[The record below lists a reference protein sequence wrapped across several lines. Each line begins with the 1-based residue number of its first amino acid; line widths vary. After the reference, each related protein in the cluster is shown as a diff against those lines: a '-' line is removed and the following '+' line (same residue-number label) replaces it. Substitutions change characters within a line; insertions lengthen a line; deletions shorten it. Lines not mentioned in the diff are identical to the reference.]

1 MAYAAGATGTA
12 LAPVAPVEIDYPS
25 SDGEPLA
32 ESYFQ
37 LIPLFYAFDALR
49 RRYADREDVF
59 VAADLL
65 IYYRRGTRE
74 SVAPDVFV
82 VLGAE
87 NRPRH
92 TYLLW
97 QEPKGPDFV
106 LEITSASTREKDQ
119 GPKRETYRRLG
130 VREYWQFDPTGDYLR
145 PPLQGLELIGGRYQR
160 LPAEELADGTL
171 RLESKVLELE
181 VRQEAA
187 GLRLYDPV
195 TRSYLLSSAEEQQG
209 RLRAEQRWQMEAAA
223 RRQAEAAQSQAEA
236 RLHDEAAARR
246 QAEAAQRQAEAAQS
260 QAEARI
266 AALEAL
272 LRERG

>member
-1 MAYAAGATGTA
+1 MAYAAGTA
-12 LAPVAPVEIDYPS
+12 LAPVAPVEIEYPS
-25 SDGEPLA
+25 SDGAPVA

-49 RRYADREDVF
+49 RRYARRDDVF

-65 IYYRRGTRE
+65 IYYRRRTKK

-92 TYLLW
+92 SYLLW

-106 LEITSASTREKDQ
+106 LEVTSARTKERDQ
-119 GPKRETYRRLG
+119 GPKREIYRRLG
-130 VREYWQFDPTGDYLR
+130 VREYWQFDPTGDYLK
-145 PPLQGLELIGGRYQR
+145 PPLQGLELIGGRYER

-171 RLESKVLELE
+171 RLESKVLGLE
-181 VRQEAA
+181 VRQEAE
-187 GLRLYDPV
+187 GLRFYDPA
-195 TRSYLLSSAEEQQG
+195 TQSYLLSSEEVEEERQ
-209 RLRAEQRWQMEAAA
+209 LEAAA
-223 RRQAEAAQSQAEA
+223 RRQAEA

-246 QAEAAQRQAEAAQS
+246 QAEAAKRQTEARLHDEATARR

-266 AALEAL
+266 AALEAM
-272 LRERG
+272 LRARDADDTPSG